1 MLMNVKYIC
10 FIIILL
16 YLVEP
21 LRSQTRKVEL
31 DLITEKTGDSVLL
44 RWAPKNYKSWEWSKN
59 KGWVI
64 ERACLSD
71 TTPSGALQYRRLATG
86 YTHRP
91 KEEWRSMVEQS
102 DAAAIAAQLMFGET
116 FEISADASLD
126 LMMTKYKEDQMRF
139 AFAMTSADRDYNTA
153 RMLGL
158 GYTDQSPKNCQVLL
172 YRIYAAGQ
180 DSVMHSDTAYSVI
193 NGNDPDRKIKIYSI
207 KQKVSDTAV
216 LLYWPRVPFGQTY
229 SFFDIRRSM
238 DGQHFGAMHQ
248 TPYVSLENTDFSEE
262 YFHFYDRLVSGTDS
276 VFYIVRGI
284 TPFGTYGPW
293 SDTIVVDIPSPLVQP
308 DRLSYVTNDEENT
321 VMLRWEYPERFQSYL
336 EGFRVYQSG
345 SLTAPLEKPNTV
357 TPDKRQ
363 VKLQLETTETYVM
376 VEARTRGKKRS
387 MSSPVFVQL
396 SDSIPP
402 EAPAGLTGTI
412 DTTGMMHLH
421 WKNPEANDLYGFK
434 VYSAHDPNAEF
445 SQLTTG
451 FVYDTVWKKQF
462 SLKHLNRYVYIKL
475 KAYDVRFNHSDFSRV
490 LKLSL
495 PDTIPPS
502 PPVFFRPLFKAQEV
516 HFRWKPS
523 GSKDVAHYLIAG
535 KDTQNNFHDTLAFI
549 AASEPG
555 EFELKSF
562 LNRNYMVSL
571 AAIDSAGNVTYARN
585 RFQVKL
591 KNVHQQNR
599 KPVLEAEANYRSGTI
614 DLSWK
619 GGANSTKILI
629 YRRTDNGPMRLHKT
643 LHGHQ
648 TRFSDKQ
655 VNVGAHYIY
664 RVQTENSQHTRSQMS
679 NEISLKF

>member
-21 LRSQTRKVEL
+21 LKSQTRKVEL

-44 RWAPKNYKSWEWSKN
+44 RWAPKNYKSWQWSKN

-71 TTPSGALQYRRLATG
+71 TTPSGVLQYRQLSTG

-91 KEEWRSMVEQS
+91 KEQWRSLVEKS
-102 DAAAIAAQLMFGET
+102 DATAIAAQLMFGES

-153 RMLGL
+153 RMMGL
-158 GYTDQSPKNCQVLL
+158 GFTDQSPENCQVLI

-180 DSVMHSDTAYSVI
+180 DSVMASDTAYSVI
-193 NGNDPDRKIKIYSI
+193 NRNDPDRKIKIYSI

-229 SFFDIRRSM
+229 SFFDIRRSV
-238 DGQHFGAMHQ
+238 DGQHFSAMHQ
-248 TPYVSLENTDFSEE
+248 TPYVSLENTDFSKE
-262 YFHFYDRLVSGTDS
+262 YFHFNDRLVSGTDS
-276 VFYIVRGI
+276 VYYIIRGI

-308 DRLSYVTNDEENT
+308 DRLSYVTHDTENT
-321 VMLRWEYPERFQSYL
+321 VMLRWEYPGRFQSYL

-345 SLTAPLEKPNTV
+345 SLTAPLEKPITV

-387 MSSPVFVQL
+387 MSSPVFIQL

-402 EAPAGLTGTI
+402 EAPNGLTGAI

-421 WKNPEANDLYGFK
+421 WKKPAAIDLYGFK
-434 VYSAHDPNAEF
+434 VYSTHDPNAEF
-445 SQLTTG
+445 SQLITG
-451 FVYDTVWKKQF
+451 FLYDTVWKKQF
-462 SLKHLNRYVYIKL
+462 ALKHLNRYVYIKL
-475 KAYDVRFNHSDFSRV
+475 KAYDVRFNHSRFSRV
-490 LKLSL
+490 LKLAL

-502 PPVFFRPLFKAQEV
+502 PPVFFRPLIEKNQV
-516 HFRWKPS
+516 HFKWKPS
-523 GSKDVAHYLIAG
+523 GSGDVAHYIIIG
-535 KDTQNNFHDTLAFI
+535 HNEKQNIQDTLVLEDSNANEFHMQ
-549 AASEPG
+549 AA
-555 EFELKSF
+555 K
-562 LNRNYMVSL
+562 NQNYNVAL
-571 AAIDSAGNVTYARN
+571 AATDSSGNVAYARN
-585 RFQVKL
+585 RFQVNL
-591 KNVHQQNR
+591 KNLHQQNR

-619 GGANSTKILI
+619 GGANSTKTLI
-629 YRRTDNGPMRLHKT
+629 YRRTENGPMRLHKT

-655 VNVGAHYIY
+655 VSVGAHYIY
-664 RVQTENSQHTRSQMS
+664 RVQMENTQHTRSQMS